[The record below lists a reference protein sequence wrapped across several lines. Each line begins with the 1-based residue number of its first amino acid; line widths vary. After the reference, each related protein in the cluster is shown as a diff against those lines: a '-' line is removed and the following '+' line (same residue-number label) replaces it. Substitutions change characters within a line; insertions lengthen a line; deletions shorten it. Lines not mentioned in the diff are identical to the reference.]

1 MTTSEWIRAVII
13 VILAIV
19 LILKQKGLFTSM
31 KEKKKDQDK
40 KAVKARTAELRKE
53 KRARQIQKIQEKQ
66 QQNAQ
71 ILKTSLGGDFAQKSV
86 EVTGMTLHYFEG
98 GQGTSTVLLLH
109 GFASAKEDWT
119 RFAKCL
125 LHEGYRVV
133 AVDLP
138 GFGQNKKD
146 PDVSYDVPTQA
157 KRIRA
162 FTEKLGLKG
171 FHVVGS
177 SIGGTIAGA
186 YTYGFSQDVLTLT
199 LIEPFCVRVP
209 QTSELDELESQ
220 GRNPI
225 GIATPEAYDNLLGF
239 LFAQPP
245 ALPDSVKRL
254 RAEDAVRNRDFYLK
268 MWREVRS
275 GDLRDPVFGHQ
286 ANRALGLIIA
296 GDSRR
301 NYRGF
306 GHTNSATAFGHGG
319 AGGQIAWADPET
331 GISLGYCTNG
341 HDRNN
346 LRQARRGI
354 GISSR
359 AAACGID

>member
-1 MTTSEWIRAVII
+1 MTTSEWIRVII
-13 VILAIV
+13 IVALVVV
-19 LILKQKGLFTSM
+19 LIVRHKGFKSTKATK
-31 KEKKKDQDK
+31 KEQEE
-40 KAVKARTAELRKE
+40 KAAKARMAELRKE
-53 KRARQIQKIQEKQ
+53 KRARQIQQIQEKK

-71 ILKTSLGGDFAQKSV
+71 ILRTSLGGGFAQRSV
-86 EVTGMTLHYFEG
+86 EAAGITLHYFEG
-98 GQGTSTVLLLH
+98 GPGPSTALLLH
-109 GFASAKEDWT
+109 GFASAKEDWA
-119 RFAKCL
+119 RFARCL
-125 LHEGYRVV
+125 IQEGYRVL

-146 PDVSYDVPTQA
+146 PDVSYDVATQA

-162 FTEKLGLKG
+162 FTEQLGLHG
-171 FHVVGS
+171 FHILGS

-186 YTYGFSQDVLTLT
+186 YTYGFPQDILTLT

-209 QTSELDELESQ
+209 QSSELDELESQ

-275 GDLRDPVFGHQ
+275 GEKAYILDMLLPEIDKKVLILQGAESRFVHPMTAEMIRRILKVPGMAQAAVLEGCGHLPAVEKPEVAAGHWLRFVE
-286 ANRALGLIIA
+286 
-296 GDSRR
+296 S
-301 NYRGF
+301 
-306 GHTNSATAFGHGG
+306 
-319 AGGQIAWADPET
+319 
-331 GISLGYCTNG
+331 
-341 HDRNN
+341 
-346 LRQARRGI
+346 
-354 GISSR
+354 
-359 AAACGID
+359 

>member
-275 GDLRDPVFGHQ
+275 GEKAYILDMLLPEIDKKVLVVQGGMSRLVHPMTAEMIRRILKVPSMAQVAVMEDCGHLP
-286 ANRALGLIIA
+286 AVEK
-296 GDSRR
+296 
-301 NYRGF
+301 
-306 GHTNSATAFGHGG
+306 
-319 AGGQIAWADPET
+319 PE
-331 GISLGYCTNG
+331 
-341 HDRNN
+341 
-346 LRQARRGI
+346 
-354 GISSR
+354 
-359 AAACGID
+359 AAAGHWLRFVEA